1 MIEVE
6 LYAGMN
12 VDVAYVKLK
21 EEAEKTNEV
30 CFAMFNGKQLLSTD
44 TIDEAY
50 MKTTGKTKAEFDE
63 ARRKCWEDYQRK
75 QAEYEEK
82 IPKLT
87 EHYRKAARGIIAES
101 DLKEWDEVVPI
112 SLGDIYHG
120 MELTETLET
129 CKIMCDESVDYD
141 ERLHKAY
148 DRFMDAGHSGCS
160 AAITA
165 SMYKRFCP
173 HGEDIADAVM
183 NFRFKKED

>member
-12 VDVAYVKLK
+12 IDVAYVKLK

-112 SLGDIYHG
+112 SLGDIDHG

-148 DRFMDAGHSGCS
+148 NRFMDAGHSGRS